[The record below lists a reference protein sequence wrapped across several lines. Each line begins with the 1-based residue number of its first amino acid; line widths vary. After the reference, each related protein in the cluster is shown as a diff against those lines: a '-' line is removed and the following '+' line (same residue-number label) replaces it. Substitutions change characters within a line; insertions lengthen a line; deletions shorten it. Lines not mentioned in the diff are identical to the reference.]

1 MVFGVCL
8 GVYALLAG
16 AWLLEHGWLQ
26 AMEIGTAL
34 AVAICIVL
42 GHTFFIWVA
51 AKLFWPQ
58 KSPQTKRLRAFAA
71 DTNQD

>member
-1 MVFGVCL
+1 MSKVCL
-8 GVYALLAG
+8 SVYALLAG

-42 GHTFFIWVA
+42 GHTFFIGVA
-51 AKLFWPQ
+51 VRLFWPQ
-58 KSPQTKRLRAFAA
+58 KSPQAKRLRALAGSK
-71 DTNQD
+71 